1 MVDTALL
8 RVKNLKT
15 WFNTKQ
21 GVLHAVD
28 GISFEI
34 RRGETFAL
42 LGESG
47 SGKSLTAL
55 SIMRLLPATA
65 SISGEVH
72 LAGQELLQLPEVEM
86 RNVRGGRIA
95 MIFQEPMTS
104 LNAVLTVGDQIGEAL
119 QRHKSLKGG
128 PARRRTIELLDA
140 VGIAEPQRRYGEY
153 PHQLSGG
160 MKQRVMIAI
169 ALAGE
174 PELLIADEPTTALDV
189 TIQAQ
194 ILELLRKLQKDRGMS
209 ILLITH
215 DLGVVSEMADRIAVM
230 YAGQIV
236 ELAERAQFFAAPQH
250 PYTKKLFDS
259 LPGMGKRGERLAVIR
274 GTVPPLTQEFSGC
287 RFTPRCDYAW
297 QACKDKVP
305 AWIGAAQVVGP
316 DEPGVLCHLYDAPVA
331 ATRPAG
337 IPPTL
342 AEVDVD
348 VPEKPAKESSGA
360 PDVLLQVRDLKVYF
374 PIQKGIFKR
383 VVGHVRAVDGVTLDI
398 PKGRTLAL
406 VGESGCGKTTV
417 GKGILQLI
425 RPTSGSVSFESTDL
439 RLLKGAALRARRADF
454 QIIFQDP
461 YSSLNPRM
469 IISDI
474 IEEGMI
480 VQGVGGTPVERGKR
494 VDSLLE
500 QVGLNPEMKYRYPHE
515 FSGGQR
521 QRICIARALAV
532 NPKLIVCDEP
542 TSALDVSVQA
552 QILNL
557 LKRLQDELGI
567 AYLFI
572 THNLAVVE
580 YLAHEVAVMYQGRIV
595 EYGKMED
602 VLSVPAHAYT
612 QALLQA
618 VPLIGNRPHAT
629 LDLGNSSWPTV
640 E

>member
-1 MVDTALL
+1 MERRALL
-8 RVKNLKT
+8 RVSNLRT
-15 WFNTKQ
+15 GFNTRD
-21 GVLHAVD
+21 GILRAVD

-55 SIMRLLPATA
+55 SIMRLLPAA
-65 SISGEVH
+65 ARVSGEV
-72 LAGQELLQLPEVEM
+72 LLDGQDLMQLPETTM
-86 RNVRGGRIA
+86 RDVRGKRIA

-104 LNAVLTVGDQIGEAL
+104 LNAVLTVGAQISEAL
-119 QRHKSLKGG
+119 LRHSGFKG
-128 PARRRTIELLDA
+128 AALRTRAIELLDA
-140 VGIAEPQRRYGEY
+140 VGIADPRRRYGEY

-194 ILELLRKLQKDRGMS
+194 ILELMRTLQKDTGMS

-215 DLGVVSEMADRIAVM
+215 DLGVVSEMADRVAVM
-230 YAGQIV
+230 YAGKIV
-236 ELAERAQFFAAPQH
+236 ELAERAQFFSAPQH
-250 PYTKKLFDS
+250 PYTQKLFNS
-259 LPGMGKRGERLAVIR
+259 LPGMGKRGTRLAVIR
-274 GTVPPLTQEFSGC
+274 GSVPPLTERFSGC

-297 QACKDKVP
+297 QVCKERVP
-305 AWIGAAQVVGP
+305 AWVTRADQIQADDLLA
-316 DEPGVLCHLYDAPVA
+316 PGVLCHLYDPDVA
-331 ATRPAG
+331 DTRPSSSHPNTDMGNTAS
-337 IPPTL
+337 
-342 AEVDVD
+342 AEKIAYLRSD
-348 VPEKPAKESSGA
+348 PGHET
-360 PDVLLQVRDLKVYF
+360 LLQVRDLKVYF
-374 PIQKGIFKR
+374 PIQKGLFKR
-383 VVGHVRAVDGVTLDI
+383 TVGYVRAVDGVTLDI

-406 VGESGCGKTTV
+406 VGESGSGKTTV

-425 RPTSGSVSFESTDL
+425 RPTGGSVQFSDVDL
-439 RLLKGAALRARRADF
+439 GKLRGDALRARRADF

-469 IISDI
+469 IVADI

-480 VQGVGGTPVERGKR
+480 VQGVGGDATARAAR
-494 VDSLLE
+494 VDQLLE
-500 QVGLNPEMKYRYPHE
+500 QVGLNRDVKYRYPHE

-532 NPKLIVCDEP
+532 NPKLIICDEP

-557 LKRLQDELGI
+557 LKSLQDELGI

-580 YLAHEVAVMYQGRIV
+580 YLAHEVAVMYQGKIV
-595 EYGKMED
+595 EHGD
-602 VLSVPAHAYT
+602 VERVLHDPRHTYTKTLLS
-612 QALLQA
+612 A
-618 VPLIGNRPHAT
+618 VPKIAGR
-629 LDLGNSSWPTV
+629 D
-640 E
+640 